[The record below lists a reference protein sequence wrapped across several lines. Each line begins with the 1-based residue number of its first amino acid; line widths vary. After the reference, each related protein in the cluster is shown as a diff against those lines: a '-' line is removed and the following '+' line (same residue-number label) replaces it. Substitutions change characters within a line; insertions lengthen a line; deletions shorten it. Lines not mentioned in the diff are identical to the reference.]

1 MSREEN
7 FNSQHLTHTELSNV
21 TVLMLSSGY
30 EPLFRTNWRR
40 AMGAVLGGRAEVIRN
55 HDGITIGTVS
65 GDYPLPA
72 VVRFTHGVIAA
83 RIKKRYKSA
92 RLTKRNLYLRDS
104 GRCQYCDASLNF
116 YSSTVDHVNPKSRG
130 GQHVWEN
137 VVLACSGCNQK
148 KGSRLLKE
156 VGMKLKKPLKI
167 PTINFLLCS
176 PVKHYRHRT

>member
-83 RIKKRYKSA
+83 RIKKRYKNNIFPNV
-92 RLTKRNLYLRDS
+92 LP
-104 GRCQYCDASLNF
+104 
-116 YSSTVDHVNPKSRG
+116 STG
-130 GQHVWEN
+130 FWIYMIYGT
-137 VVLACSGCNQK
+137 GI
-148 KGSRLLKE
+148 
-156 VGMKLKKPLKI
+156 KI
-167 PTINFLLCS
+167 
-176 PVKHYRHRT
+176 